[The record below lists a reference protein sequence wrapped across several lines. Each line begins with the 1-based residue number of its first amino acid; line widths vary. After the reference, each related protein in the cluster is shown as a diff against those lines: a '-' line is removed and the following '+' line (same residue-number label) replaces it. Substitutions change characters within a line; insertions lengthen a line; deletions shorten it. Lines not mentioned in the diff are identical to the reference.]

1 MSNVLVLK
9 SSIPATY
16 SQSNQLADFF
26 VEQWSN
32 AHSGD
37 TITVRDLA
45 AQPIPV
51 LDGELVGALR
61 PSDAPL
67 TPRQQ
72 EALALSD
79 ELIAELQ
86 ANDVIVIAAPM
97 YNFNIPT
104 QLKNYFD
111 LVARAGVTFRY
122 TENGP
127 EGPVKNK
134 RAVILTSRGGIHK
147 GTPTDPVEPYLR
159 LFSGFIG
166 ITDVEFVFA
175 EGIAYGPEV
184 ATKAGRRQGSPVSG
198 GCCLRPC
205 AGCPCRTR
213 RTSCQ
218 TCTTLII
225 IIYPYLLA
233 RQTALFFFCSHWPLM
248 PRTYSPLCARVT
260 SFCPAMRATSSTAM
274 WLPSATS

>member
-1 MSNVLVLK
+1 MSKVLVLK
-9 SSIPATY
+9 SSILATS

-26 VEQWSN
+26 VEQWQD
-32 AHSGD
+32 AHAGD
-37 TITVRDLA
+37 QITVRDLA

-61 PSDAPL
+61 PSGTAL

-111 LVARAGVTFRY
+111 MIARAGVTFRY
-122 TENGP
+122 TEKGP
-127 EGPVKNK
+127 EGLVTGK
-134 RAVILTSRGGIHK
+134 RAIILTSRGGIHK
-147 GTPTDPVEPYLR
+147 DTPTDLVVPYLR
-159 LFSGFIG
+159 LFLGFIG

-184 ATKAGRRQGSPVSG
+184 ATKA
-198 GCCLRPC
+198 
-205 AGCPCRTR
+205 
-213 RTSCQ
+213 Q
-218 TCTTLII
+218 TDAKT
-225 IIYPYLLA
+225 LLA
-233 RQTALFFFCSHWPLM
+233 QVVA
-248 PRTYSPLCARVT
+248 A
-260 SFCPAMRATSSTAM
+260 
-274 WLPSATS
+274 

>member
-1 MSNVLVLK
+1 MSKVLVLK
-9 SSIPATY
+9 SSILATY

-26 VEQWSN
+26 VEQWQA
-32 AHSGD
+32 AHAGD
-37 TITVRDLA
+37 EITVRDLA

-61 PSDAPL
+61 PSDAAL

-86 ANDVIVIAAPM
+86 ANDVIVMAAPM

-111 LVARAGVTFRY
+111 LIARAGVTFRY
-122 TENGP
+122 TEKGP
-127 EGPVKNK
+127 EGLITGK
-134 RAVILTSRGGIHK
+134 RAIILTSRGGIHK
-147 GTPTDPVEPYLR
+147 DTPSDLVVPYLR
-159 LFSGFIG
+159 LFLGFIG

-184 ATKAGRRQGSPVSG
+184 ATKAQ
-198 GCCLRPC
+198 
-205 AGCPCRTR
+205 ADAKE
-213 RTSCQ
+213 
-218 TCTTLII
+218 
-225 IIYPYLLA
+225 LLA
-233 RQTALFFFCSHWPLM
+233 Q
-248 PRTYSPLCARVT
+248 VV
-260 SFCPAMRATSSTAM
+260 
-274 WLPSATS
+274 SA

>member
-1 MSNVLVLK
+1 MSKVLVLK
-9 SSIPATY
+9 SSILATY

-26 VEQWSN
+26 VEQWKA
-32 AHSGD
+32 AHASD
-37 TITVRDLA
+37 EITVRDLA

-61 PSDAPL
+61 PSDAEL

-86 ANDVIVIAAPM
+86 ANDVIVMAAPM

-111 LVARAGVTFRY
+111 LIARAGVTFRY
-122 TENGP
+122 TEKGP
-127 EGPVKNK
+127 EGLITGK
-134 RAVILTSRGGIHK
+134 RAIILTSRGGIHK
-147 GTPTDPVEPYLR
+147 DTPTDLVVPYLR
-159 LFSGFIG
+159 LFLGFIG

-184 ATKAGRRQGSPVSG
+184 ATKAQADAKELLTQVVS
-198 GCCLRPC
+198 
-205 AGCPCRTR
+205 A
-213 RTSCQ
+213 
-218 TCTTLII
+218 
-225 IIYPYLLA
+225 
-233 RQTALFFFCSHWPLM
+233 
-248 PRTYSPLCARVT
+248 
-260 SFCPAMRATSSTAM
+260 
-274 WLPSATS
+274 